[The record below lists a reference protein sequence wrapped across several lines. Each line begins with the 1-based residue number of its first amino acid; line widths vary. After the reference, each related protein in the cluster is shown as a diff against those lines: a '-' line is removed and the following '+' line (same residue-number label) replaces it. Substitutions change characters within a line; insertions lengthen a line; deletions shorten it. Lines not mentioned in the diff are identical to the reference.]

1 MEKITYITALNY
13 ALDNLTNA
21 PDEIKEKLTALRDQT
36 AKRNSA
42 DRKPTKAQTQN
53 LELSEVVA
61 EVLAASPDPLTI
73 TEIMQRD
80 DRLAGLSNQKVTA
93 VVRSMG
99 ARIEKVADK
108 RVNRFK
114 LA

>member
-1 MEKITYITALNY
+1 MEKITYVTALNY
-13 ALDNLTNA
+13 ALDNLTDA

-61 EVLAASPDPLTI
+61 EVLTASPDPLTI

>member
-42 DRKPTKAQTQN
+42 DRKPTKTQAQN

-61 EVLAASPDPLTI
+61 EVLAASSDPLTI